1 MQRLAPARKIAMG
14 HGMQWWST
22 TSCKARVHGM
32 LPHRFMLTFN
42 AQSAP
47 QHAVLTPSGN
57 VEDSG
62 QTGAHIAMLA
72 PVQDTLLSPNQLVLT
87 CHAAGAG

>member
-1 MQRLAPARKIAMG
+1 MV
-14 HGMQWWST
+14 HNEV
-22 TSCKARVHGM
+22 KARENGM
-32 LPHRFMLTFN
+32 LSYKCMLTFN
-42 AQSAP
+42 AQSGP